1 MQAGKTNT
9 NPANVSIKQYF
20 VVGQVE
26 ESDLGVRLT
35 LNQLNIPKSTFYDWC
50 CINGSCY
57 VSGVHHS
64 CSWETISS
72 SDPAKDRTVPQD
84 NEEHY

>member
-50 CINGSCY
+50 CIKGS
-57 VSGVHHS
+57 
-64 CSWETISS
+64 
-72 SDPAKDRTVPQD
+72 
-84 NEEHY
+84 